1 MTAPVVVAALWLA
14 ACARPVAMTPT
25 PQTSPSAN
33 VRADIER
40 AEDAERHRR
49 HDEAAA
55 DYEHAIADARDPTS
69 TNIAHRE
76 YAETLETWGEVDRA
90 ITELE
95 AAVAARADDVAAWN
109 DLGVLYHHRGDD
121 ARALTA
127 LETSKRLA
135 PADWRPRR
143 QLAALLMAMH
153 DYERASGEYREMLAL
168 DLPDRIRDAVH
179 RALVMLSQAAASPAS

>member
-1 MTAPVVVAALWLA
+1 MVTAPTAKA
-14 ACARPVAMTPT
+14 
-25 PQTSPSAN
+25 SPSPA

-40 AEDAERHRR
+40 AEDAERRR
-49 HDEAAA
+49 QHDEAAA
-55 DYEHAIADARDPTS
+55 AYERAVADARDPTS
-69 TNIAHRE
+69 VNIAHRE

-90 ITELE
+90 IAQLE
-95 AAVAARADDVAAWN
+95 AAVAARPDDVAAWN

-143 QLAALLMAMH
+143 QLAALLVAMH
-153 DYERASGEYREMLAL
+153 EYERASAEYREMLAL

-179 RALVMLSQAAASPAS
+179 KGLDWLSRAAAPPAS